1 MSTTPW
7 DFREQLL
14 ASNAEFQELA
24 LRKSQYDAKIEELI
38 SSPFFSSEDLVQ
50 QIELKKLRLRV
61 KDQME
66 LIFNQAWQQHTQPR
80 SGRTSAD

>member
-14 ASNAEFQELA
+14 ANNPEFQQLA
-24 LRKSQYDAKIEELI
+24 IRKSQYDAKIEELI
-38 SSPFFSSEDLVQ
+38 ASPFFSSEDLIQ

-61 KDQME
+61 KDEME
-66 LIFNQAWQQHTQPR
+66 LIFNRAWQQHTQPR
-80 SGRTSAD
+80 RNSASAD

>member
-1 MSTTPW
+1 MPSTPW
-7 DFREQLL
+7 DFREELL
-14 ASNAEFQELA
+14 AKNTEFQELA
-24 LRKSQYDAKIEELI
+24 LRKLQYDAKIEELI

-66 LIFNQAWQQHTQPR
+66 LIFNQAWQQHTQPKT
-80 SGRTSAD
+80 GRASAD

>member
-1 MSTTPW
+1 MPSTPW
-7 DFREQLL
+7 DFREELL
-14 ASNAEFQELA
+14 ANNTEFQELA

-66 LIFNQAWQQHTQPR
+66 LIFNQAWQKHTQPKSSR
-80 SGRTSAD
+80 ASAD

>member
-14 ASNAEFQELA
+14 ASNREFQELA

-38 SSPFFSSEDLVQ
+38 SSPFFSSEDLIQ

-66 LIFNQAWQQHTQPR
+66 LIFNQAWQQHTQPQ
-80 SGRTSAD
+80 TSRARAD